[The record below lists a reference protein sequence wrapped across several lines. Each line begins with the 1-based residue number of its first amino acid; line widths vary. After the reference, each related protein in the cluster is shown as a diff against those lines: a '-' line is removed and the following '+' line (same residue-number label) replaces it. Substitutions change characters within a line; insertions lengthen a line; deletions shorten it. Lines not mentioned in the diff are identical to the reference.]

1 MLRPTRPAS
10 VSTLWLSHGNSAV
23 RSISAARSVN
33 LSSNSRRHSLRNS
46 SWSSVS
52 LNASDIPSPLLV
64 RPGRGKPVGATRSPA
79 PTCRSYRR
87 PSARALEWPAPDTRS
102 RLGRPLV
109 KAALLGYGYW
119 GPNLARNLH
128 QRLGTDWLA
137 CVDLDPGRRAEVA
150 RRYPWVRPLD
160 EVAAVLADPEIG
172 AVIVATP
179 ARTHASLAAQ
189 ALQAGRVLMV
199 GHTFEYNPAVT
210 KMRALL
216 ESGQLG
222 DLWYLHSQRVNL
234 GRIQNDINA
243 LWSIGPH
250 DVSIANYLIGAA
262 PRWVSAR
269 GARYLHTEL
278 EDVVFA
284 TLGYDGGVLAHLH
297 VSWLAPSKVRR
308 TTVVGSRRMVVF
320 DDLDSEAKLRVYD
333 KGADPV
339 QGGYGEYQFRLRTG
353 DIHVPRTELTEP
365 LALELEHFLECCASG
380 ARPRSDGWSGAR
392 VVAAL
397 EAAQQSLDKGGQQV
411 EVVIGG

>member
-1 MLRPTRPAS
+1 
-10 VSTLWLSHGNSAV
+10 
-23 RSISAARSVN
+23 
-33 LSSNSRRHSLRNS
+33 
-46 SWSSVS
+46 
-52 LNASDIPSPLLV
+52 
-64 RPGRGKPVGATRSPA
+64 
-79 PTCRSYRR
+79 
-87 PSARALEWPAPDTRS
+87 
-102 RLGRPLV
+102 V

-128 QRLGTDWLA
+128 QRLGTDWVA
-137 CVDLDPGRRAEVA
+137 GVDLDASRRDAMA
-150 RRYPWVRPLD
+150 KRYPWVRPLSRV
-160 EVAAVLADPEIG
+160 EQALSDPAID
-172 AVIVATP
+172 AMVVATP
-179 ARTHASLAAQ
+179 ARTHASLAADALRSGKHVLVEKPLALSTAEAVALTRQ
-189 ALQAGRVLMV
+189 AERAGLVLMV

-216 ESGQLG
+216 DSGELG
-222 DLWYLHSQRVNL
+222 DLWYLHAQRVNL

-250 DVSIANYLIGAA
+250 DVSIANYLVGAA

-297 VSWLAPSKVRR
+297 ASWLDPSKVRR

-339 QGGYGEYQFRLRTG
+339 QGGYGEYQFRLRAG
-353 DIHVPRTELTEP
+353 DIHVPRTDLTEP
-365 LALELEHFLECCASG
+365 LALELDHFLECCASG
-380 ARPRSDGWSGAR
+380 ARPRTDGWSGVR

-411 EVVIGG
+411 EVVVDG

>member
-1 MLRPTRPAS
+1 M
-10 VSTLWLSHGNSAV
+10 
-23 RSISAARSVN
+23 
-33 LSSNSRRHSLRNS
+33 
-46 SWSSVS
+46 
-52 LNASDIPSPLLV
+52 
-64 RPGRGKPVGATRSPA
+64 
-79 PTCRSYRR
+79 
-87 PSARALEWPAPDTRS
+87 
-102 RLGRPLV
+102 

-119 GPNLARNLH
+119 GTNLARNLH

-137 CVDLDPGRRAEVA
+137 CVDLDADRRAQVA
-150 RRYPWVRPLD
+150 RRYPWVRSLA
-160 EVAAVLADPEIG
+160 EVGEALADPEIG
-172 AVIVATP
+172 AVVVATP
-179 ARTHASLAAQ
+179 ARTHATLASQ
-189 ALQAGRVLMV
+189 ALEAGKHVLVEKPLALSTADAVALTRQAERVGRVLMV

-216 ESGQLG
+216 ESGELG

-250 DVSIANYLIGAA
+250 DVSIANFLIGAA

-284 TLGYDGGVLAHLH
+284 TLGYDGGVLAHVH
-297 VSWLAPSKVRR
+297 VSWLDPSKVRR
-308 TTVVGSRRMVVF
+308 TTMVGSRRMVVF

-339 QGGYGEYQFRLRTG
+339 QGGYGEYQFRLRAG

-365 LALELEHFLECCASG
+365 LALELDHFLECCASG

-397 EAAQQSLDKGGQQV
+397 EAAQQSLDKAGQQV
-411 EVVIGG
+411 EVVVDG

>member
-1 MLRPTRPAS
+1 
-10 VSTLWLSHGNSAV
+10 
-23 RSISAARSVN
+23 
-33 LSSNSRRHSLRNS
+33 
-46 SWSSVS
+46 
-52 LNASDIPSPLLV
+52 
-64 RPGRGKPVGATRSPA
+64 
-79 PTCRSYRR
+79 
-87 PSARALEWPAPDTRS
+87 
-102 RLGRPLV
+102 
-109 KAALLGYGYW
+109 
-119 GPNLARNLH
+119 
-128 QRLGTDWLA
+128 
-137 CVDLDPGRRAEVA
+137 
-150 RRYPWVRPLD
+150 
-160 EVAAVLADPEIG
+160 
-172 AVIVATP
+172 
-179 ARTHASLAAQ
+179 
-189 ALQAGRVLMV
+189 
-199 GHTFEYNPAVT
+199 
-210 KMRALL
+210 MRALL
-216 ESGQLG
+216 ESSALG

-234 GRIQNDINA
+234 GRIQSDISA

-250 DVSIANYLIGAA
+250 DVSIANFLVGAA

-297 VSWLAPSKVRR
+297 VSWLDPSKVRR

-353 DIHVPRTELTEP
+353 DINVPRTELTEP

>member
-119 GPNLARNLH
+119 GPNLSRN
-128 QRLGTDWLA
+128 
-137 CVDLDPGRRAEVA
+137 
-150 RRYPWVRPLD
+150 
-160 EVAAVLADPEIG
+160 
-172 AVIVATP
+172 
-179 ARTHASLAAQ
+179 
-189 ALQAGRVLMV
+189 
-199 GHTFEYNPAVT
+199 
-210 KMRALL
+210 
-216 ESGQLG
+216 LG

-234 GRIQNDINA
+234 GRIQHDINA

-297 VSWLAPSKVRR
+297 VSWLDPSKVRR

-392 VVAAL
+392 VVAAG
-397 EAAQQSLDKGGQQV
+397 AF
-411 EVVIGG
+411 IGGPEVEAFERALAAFCGVTGRSASPPARPHCISACSRWGSG